1 VPRTDIAVLLSGG
14 QIAYRFDPDPL
25 DPLALLGESS
35 TGVIIMKFPRRQ
47 ILHLAAGVTVL
58 PIASRIARA
67 EDRATSPILEPRD
80 SPLAERLATYAD
92 RLRYD
97 DLDDATIERV
107 KVHLIDS
114 LGCGIA
120 AFDEK
125 PVRICRDVVLA
136 SGGDGATVIGTR
148 RRAAPDLATF
158 ANCAAL
164 RYFDLNDA
172 YVGRITGHPSDNIA
186 ACLAVAEAERAGAAE
201 LITAIALAY
210 EINCRLID
218 AFGVNIGA
226 RGWDVPVLSL
236 PAVALAAGKLMKL
249 SPDKLTQAVSLA
261 LNDHISMGQTRVQAV
276 SDWKGIADA
285 EAGRNGV
292 FAAMLARAGLTGPA
306 PIFEGRFGF
315 FELVAG
321 PADVDVGSFGRRGL
335 PFRINQ
341 CGLKAYPAHTTA
353 QTTVVAGIA
362 LAKEIG
368 NLDRI
373 AAIEIGTTHR
383 GYQIAGSDPE
393 KWAPDTKETADHS
406 LPYIAARAMF
416 DAGLDND
423 SYTPEKLHDPRILAF
438 MRKITV
444 KEDPDFAT
452 LTLNVPPTRL
462 TATLDDGRRLTRLVD
477 SMPGFP
483 GQPIS
488 RADVERKFRS
498 NVAKRWPQERTD
510 AVLQA
515 LWMLDRM
522 DNLPSLLSQ
531 LTLQT

>member
-1 VPRTDIAVLLSGG
+1 
-14 QIAYRFDPDPL
+14 
-25 DPLALLGESS
+25 
-35 TGVIIMKFPRRQ
+35 VIIMKFPRRQ
-47 ILHLAAGVTVL
+47 FLHLAAGVTVL
-58 PIASRIARA
+58 PIASRIARSENHPA
-67 EDRATSPILEPRD
+67 SPLLEPRD
-80 SPLAERLATYAD
+80 SPLAERLAAYAD

-136 SGGDGATVIGTR
+136 SGGDGATVIGTK
-148 RRAAPDLATF
+148 RRAAPDLAAF

-186 ACLAVAEAERAGAAE
+186 ACLAVAEAERASAAE

-218 AFGVNIGA
+218 AFGANIGA

-249 SPDKLTQAVSLA
+249 SPDELAQAVSLA
-261 LNDHISMGQTRVQAV
+261 LNDHISMGQTRAQAI

-321 PADVDVGSFGRRGL
+321 PAEVDVGSFGRRGT

-341 CGLKAYPAHTTA
+341 CGLKTYPAHITA
-353 QTTVVAGIA
+353 QTTVVAGVA

-373 AAIEIGTTHR
+373 AAIEIGTTRR
-383 GYQIAGSDPE
+383 GHQIAGSDPE

-406 LPYIAARAMF
+406 LPYIAARSMF
-416 DAGLDND
+416 DGGLDND
-423 SYTPEKLHDPRILAF
+423 SYAPEKLHDPRILAF

-444 KEDPDFAT
+444 KEDPAFAT
-452 LTLNVPPTRL
+452 RTLNVPPTRL
-462 TATLDDGRRLTRLVD
+462 TATLDDGRRMIRLVD

-483 GQPIS
+483 GQPMS

-498 NVAKRWPQERTD
+498 NVAKRWPQQRTD
-510 AVLQA
+510 EILQA

-522 DNLPSLLSQ
+522 DNLPSLLSR